1 MDNITTTDN
10 NYAEANVVIL
20 DHLLDGIGIDF
31 FAELQWDLEWEQ
43 RTIKMYGKTHNIPRL
58 TAYHGDA
65 GKTYTYSGI
74 VCEPSGWTPTLAV
87 LKNIAAI
94 AIGEP
99 FYRFNAVLCNYYQ
112 DGDNSIA
119 WHADDEPELTGPIVS
134 MSFGGTRKF
143 KIRNK
148 HTKETITY
156 ELKDR
161 SVLVMSEEMQKDWE
175 HCIPK
180 QKNAEGRINLTFR
193 KIK

>member
-1 MDNITTTDN
+1 MENAITADN

-31 FAELQWDLEWEQ
+31 FAELSWDLLWEQ
-43 RTIKMYGKTHNIPRL
+43 RTIKLYGKTHNIPRL
-58 TAYHGDA
+58 QAYYGDA

-74 VCEPSGWTPTLAV
+74 VCQPNQWTPYLSMLNNVAAV
-87 LKNIAAI
+87 

-112 DGDNSIA
+112 DGDHSIA
-119 WHADDEPELTGPIVS
+119 WHSDDEPELTGPIVS
-134 MSFGGTRKF
+134 FSFGGTRKF

-180 QKNAEGRINLTFR
+180 QKNAEPRINLTFR
-193 KIK
+193 TIK